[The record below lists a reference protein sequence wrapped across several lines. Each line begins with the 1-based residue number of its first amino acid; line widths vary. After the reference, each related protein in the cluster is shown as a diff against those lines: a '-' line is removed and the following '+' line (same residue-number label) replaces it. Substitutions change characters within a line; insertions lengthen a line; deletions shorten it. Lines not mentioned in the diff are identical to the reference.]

1 MVTVQFIMSMSVT
14 VISPILPL
22 FLPEIGVRDPQALD
36 LWAGVLNSASPLIS
50 AVLSPVWGVLS
61 DRLGRKL
68 MVLRAATGIS
78 AVYFIISL
86 VTSPWQLLS
95 LTMLA
100 GFFGGFSASAVSLVA
115 SQVPEQRLGYALGWL
130 STAQMVG
137 GLLGPVAAGTVADL
151 ANSNRVVFLF
161 TATLAG
167 LAALGAAR
175 FVHEQRVAP
184 SAARGG
190 WGRQFG
196 ALAHARGLP
205 VLLVVL
211 LVAQAGVRSAGPVIT
226 LFVQELTG
234 PVAALA
240 TLAGFAA
247 SVTGIADV
255 IASPFLGRRSDTL
268 GYRRVLLISLTGAA
282 LFTLPMALAGNYV
295 TFVAERFAVGLFI
308 GGILPTT
315 NALIARTVQAG
326 DRGAVFGASATA
338 SLLGAFLG
346 NLMGGGVASA
356 FGVRLVFVATG
367 LLFVGILGWVA
378 VAVQDPAPRHG

>member
-1 MVTVQFIMSMSVT
+1 
-14 VISPILPL
+14 
-22 FLPEIGVRDPQALD
+22 
-36 LWAGVLNSASPLIS
+36 
-50 AVLSPVWGVLS
+50 
-61 DRLGRKL
+61 
-68 MVLRAATGIS
+68 
-78 AVYFIISL
+78 
-86 VTSPWQLLS
+86 
-95 LTMLA
+95 
-100 GFFGGFSASAVSLVA
+100 
-115 SQVPEQRLGYALGWL
+115 
-130 STAQMVG
+130 
-137 GLLGPVAAGTVADL
+137 
-151 ANSNRVVFLF
+151 
-161 TATLAG
+161 
-167 LAALGAAR
+167 
-175 FVHEQRVAP
+175 
-184 SAARGG
+184 
-190 WGRQFG
+190 
-196 ALAHARGLP
+196 
-205 VLLVVL
+205 
-211 LVAQAGVRSAGPVIT
+211 
-226 LFVQELTG
+226 VQELTG